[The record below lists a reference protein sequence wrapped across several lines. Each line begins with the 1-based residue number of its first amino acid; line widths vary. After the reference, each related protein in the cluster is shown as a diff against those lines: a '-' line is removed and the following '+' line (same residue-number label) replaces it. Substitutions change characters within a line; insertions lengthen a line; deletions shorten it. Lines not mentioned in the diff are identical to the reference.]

1 MTFVPLTLAVPF
13 VVLTLTRLNVLPGV
27 KMESFAIGPNV
38 FVVFCAMLKLSG
50 FAIGGMFVT
59 LTVMVELF
67 VPPTLSVMV

>member
-27 KMESFAIGPNV
+27 KMESFASGPNV

-50 FAIGGMFVT
+50 LTTGGMLVT